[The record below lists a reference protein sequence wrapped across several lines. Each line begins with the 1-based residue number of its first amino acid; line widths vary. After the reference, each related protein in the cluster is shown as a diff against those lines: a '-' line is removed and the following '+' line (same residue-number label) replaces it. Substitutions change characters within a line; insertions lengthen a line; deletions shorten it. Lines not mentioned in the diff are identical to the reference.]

1 MARKSFFLMLVA
13 SAIGVLSLYAAT
25 VKKLRVP
32 NVGVQKVSYLY
43 SIIRTNDSRAD
54 FILAAKDIA
63 TDTQKKRGIHIYEPM
78 TTYECINNPELIAG
92 SVSPNRVVGENDP
105 LKPVYT
111 HIKGLLTDNLNANV
125 DLTSNPNLLNV
136 LKSRLFL
143 TETKANTKLI
153 QKIVSDKNVM
163 GKSMTRDQLI
173 EKYGKLL
180 LSFDL
185 GGYSFFLVDP
195 FPPAARAT
203 ATSVIYPVVTA
214 VISKWQF

>member
-1 MARKSFFLMLVA
+1 MTRKSFFLVLVA
-13 SAIGVLSLYAAT
+13 AGVGLLGVYAASVT
-25 VKKLRVP
+25 KLRVP
-32 NVGVQKVSYLY
+32 NIGAYKVSDLY
-43 SIIRTNDSRAD
+43 NIIRTNDARAD
-54 FILAAKDIA
+54 FILAVKDIA
-63 TDTQKKRGIHIYEPM
+63 TNTQKKMGFHIYEPM
-78 TTYECINNPELIAG
+78 TTYECKNTPELIAG
-92 SVSPNRVVGENDP
+92 SVSPNRVVGENDS

-111 HIKGLLTDNLNANV
+111 HIKNLLTDNLNANV
-125 DLTSNPNLLNV
+125 QLTSNPNLLNV
-136 LKSRLFL
+136 LKNSLFL

-153 QKIVSDKNVM
+153 QKVVSDKNVM

-173 EKYGKLL
+173 AAYGKLL

-203 ATSVIYPVVTA
+203 STSVTYPVVTA

>member
-1 MARKSFFLMLVA
+1 MTRKSFLLMLVA
-13 SAIGVLSLYAAT
+13 SAVGAWGLYAAT
-25 VKKLRVP
+25 TKKLRIP
-32 NVGVQKVSYLY
+32 NVGVHKVSDLY
-43 SIIRTNDSRAD
+43 KIIRTNDSRAD

-63 TDTQKKRGIHIYEPM
+63 TNTQKKMGIHIYEPM
-78 TTYECINNPELIAG
+78 TTHECKNKPELIAG
-92 SVSPNRVVGENDP
+92 SVSPNRFVGEKDP

-111 HIKGLLTDNLNANV
+111 HIKNLLTDNKSANV
-125 DLTSNPNLLNV
+125 QLTSNPNLLNV
-136 LKSRLFL
+136 LKRTRFL

-153 QKIVSDKNVM
+153 QKVVSHKSVM

-173 EKYGKLL
+173 AAYGRAL

-203 ATSVIYPVVTA
+203 SKVAVYPIVTA
-214 VISKWQF
+214 VLSKWQF